1 MSKEPGALQDYEEAL
16 RYAQKMSLTGWHLYQ
31 AALAMTY
38 GQLGRDLEARSALA
52 NVLALEPDFAA
63 TARDTYERRFWR
75 RTWSITYWTVFAR
88 PVSTSPT
95 SRRRPT
101 EAADFGFFRP
111 HLAAVPTKIPKSQQI
126 LGDRLSSLWK

>member
-63 TARDTYERRFWR
+63 TARDTYERRFLAPDLVDHLLDGLR
-75 RTWSITYWTVFAR
+75 KAGLDI
-88 PVSTSPT
+88 
-95 SRRRPT
+95 
-101 EAADFGFFRP
+101 ADKP
-111 HLAAVPTKIPKSQQI
+111 PAT
-126 LGDRLSSLWK
+126 D